1 MARVKA
7 TAAAPKKG
15 AAKGRGEKT
24 KATAAAPKK
33 GAAKAKATA
42 AAKTSKS

>member
-1 MARVKA
+1 MAKARA

-15 AAKGRGEKT
+15 AAKGRG
-24 KATAAAPKK
+24 
-33 GAAKAKATA
+33 GKAKATA